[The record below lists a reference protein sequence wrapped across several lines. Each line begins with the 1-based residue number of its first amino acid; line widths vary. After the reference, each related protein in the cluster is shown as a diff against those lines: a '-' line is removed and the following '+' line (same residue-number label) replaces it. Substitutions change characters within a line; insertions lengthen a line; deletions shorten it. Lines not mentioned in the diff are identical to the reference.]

1 MPSKK
6 SPSPYAKLLKA
17 AKAAEASMKKIVKK
31 KSPVENGYKKLL
43 AAAKSAEANMKKL
56 IAGPA
61 KKRAARAIAAFS
73 PSGTPARST
82 RTKYLNSKKRQI
94 YQGPRGGYFSVAAGG
109 RKVYGIYARY
119 RQDGNKVVKIKV
131 KKGVTKTA
139 V

>member
-82 RTKYLNSKKRQI
+82 RTKYLNVKKRQI
-94 YQGPRGGYFSVAAGG
+94 YQGPRGGYFSVGAGG
-109 RKVYGIYARY
+109 KKIYGIYARY

-139 V
+139 I

>member
-17 AKAAEASMKKIVKK
+17 AKAAEASMKKIVMQ

-109 RKVYGIYARY
+109 RKIYGIYARY